1 MFDIDK
7 LKSIL
12 DALPDPAFIFSRS
25 GQYVAIFG
33 GNDASYYH
41 DGHALIGTN
50 IADVVSE
57 DKARRFLEI
66 IELSLNSKKL
76 VVQEYELNAHDV
88 KGVPVEGPSHP
99 IWFEARIQALDF
111 QVDGEDVA
119 LWIASNIT
127 HRHDLEVK
135 LREFSDT
142 DQLTGLFNRRKLEQ
156 ELKSHFDVFQRHS
169 VPISVLMFDLDNFKI
184 VNDTHGHHAGDEVIM
199 TVARVCREE
208 LRKTDIAC
216 RFGGDEFVIVLPN
229 LDLNMAM
236 SFANRL
242 HGCFNAALS
251 NLGVDGNPL
260 TVSIGV
266 AIMQPS
272 DLSYTE
278 ALKRADRALYEAKR
292 SGRNQVL
299 PA

>member
-12 DALPDPAFIFSRS
+12 DALPDPAFILSRS
-25 GQYVAIFG
+25 GKYVAIYG
-33 GNDASYYH
+33 GQDSSYYH
-41 DGHALIGTN
+41 NGKSLIGCN
-50 IADVVSE
+50 ISDVVNE
-57 DKARRFLEI
+57 DLTNWFLGNI
-66 IELSLNSKKL
+66 GLSLSAKELIVK
-76 VVQEYELNAHDV
+76 EYELSASDV
-88 KGVPVEGPSHP
+88 KGISSEGPDQP

-111 QVDGEDVA
+111 EVDGEDVV

-135 LREFSDT
+135 LRQYSDT
-142 DQLTGLFNRRKLEQ
+142 DQLTGLFNRRKLER
-156 ELKSHFDVFQRHS
+156 ELKVDFEIFQRHA
-169 VPISVLMFDLDNFKI
+169 VPISILIFDLDNFKI

-199 TVARVCREE
+199 TVAKVCREE

-229 LDLNMAM
+229 IDIDMAM

-251 NLGVDGNPL
+251 NLAIDGSPL

-266 AIMQPS
+266 ATMNS
-272 DLSYTE
+272 ADTSYE
-278 ALKRADRALYEAKR
+278 DALMRADCALYEVKR
-292 SGRNQVL
+292 GGRNQVL
-299 PA
+299 HV